1 MDAIELLLR
10 RNSSAKLTEPAPTEE
25 ALQTMLAAASRAPDH
40 GWIRP
45 WRFLSV
51 RGDARLQLG
60 ELFAAAAEKRDPEL
74 TEEALA
80 KFRKQPLRA
89 PLILVVYAQISAHP
103 KVPEIEQKLTVGCA
117 AQGLLLAAE
126 ALGYAG
132 IWRTGVNAYDQTVK
146 TGLGLSADDAII
158 GFIYLGTRD
167 GGSKLLP
174 ELKLEEYLTA
184 WGTQ

>member
-60 ELFAAAAEKRDPEL
+60 ELFAAD
-74 TEEALA
+74 
-80 KFRKQPLRA
+80 
-89 PLILVVYAQISAHP
+89 VVYGVVENIVPHNVQLQIHVVERRREHP
-103 KVPEIEQKLTVGCA
+103 ARQRVVSSHQP
-117 AQGLLLAAE
+117 
-126 ALGYAG
+126 
-132 IWRTGVNAYDQTVK
+132 
-146 TGLGLSADDAII
+146 
-158 GFIYLGTRD
+158 RD
-167 GGSKLLP
+167 GPADKPTWQDNSQNVRASQQPTK
-174 ELKLEEYLTA
+174 A
-184 WGTQ
+184 M